1 MSDELVS
8 FTVAA
13 LNFLT
18 VPLMIPEGKKH
29 KLGDLFFMK
38 PTSKCF
44 LLKSRAALFIKVL
57 HFKGDKQRLL
67 CSVMKA

>member
-1 MSDELVS
+1 MFDELVS

-18 VPLMIPEGKKH
+18 VPLMITEE
-29 KLGDLFFMK
+29 LGDLFFMNL
-38 PTSKCF
+38 TSKCF

-57 HFKGDKQRLL
+57 HFKGDKQHVL
-67 CSVMKA
+67 CGVMKA